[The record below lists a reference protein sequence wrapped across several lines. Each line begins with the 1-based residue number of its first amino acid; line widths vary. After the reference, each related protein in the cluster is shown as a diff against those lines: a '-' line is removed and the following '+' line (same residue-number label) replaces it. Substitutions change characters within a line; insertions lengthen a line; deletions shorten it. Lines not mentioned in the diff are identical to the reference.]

1 MSTSPARSPTR
12 DLRDRELLASAFA
25 ADAELDFRPT
35 AARIGIQS
43 ELMTGRDTIVA
54 TILGLFANRV
64 DTTHVVTNPR
74 VRLAGETALL
84 TAIVQAQHLLT
95 ADHDR
100 YTLLTNRYD
109 VELLRDGERWTM
121 RRIRIDNVW
130 YTGEPKVI
138 FG

>member
-1 MSTSPARSPTR
+1 
-12 DLRDRELLASAFA
+12 
-25 ADAELDFRPT
+25 
-35 AARIGIQS
+35 
-43 ELMTGRDTIVA
+43 MTGRDTIVA